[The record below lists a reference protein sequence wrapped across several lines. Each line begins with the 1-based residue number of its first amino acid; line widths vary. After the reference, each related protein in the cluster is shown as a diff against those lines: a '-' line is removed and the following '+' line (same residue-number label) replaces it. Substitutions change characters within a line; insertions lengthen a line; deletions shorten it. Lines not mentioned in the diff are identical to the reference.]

1 MRHLNVPKALVQAPD
16 CSWCHFC
23 PKNGNGGM
31 IEPTMLYKTE
41 KTILVNLFSHSFFF
55 LMVFLSYV
63 FIMQLWDDWD
73 DSARFLKLRCHVSAR
88 G

>member
-23 PKNGNGGM
+23 PTNGNGAM

-41 KTILVNLFSHSFFF
+41 KTILVNLYFPT
-55 LMVFLSYV
+55 VFLWFFSPFLSCSYGMIGMIGSQV
-63 FIMQLWDDWD
+63 PEAPMPGFRAVG
-73 DSARFLKLRCHVSAR
+73 S
-88 G
+88 